1 MMSRSVKRACIQEI
15 IPEHKWDAERT
26 KRIVEGGLSRRW
38 SRRLNLDETYR
49 APAHFT
55 WRC

>member
-1 MMSRSVKRACIQEI
+1 MMSRSVQHVSLQEAMPEDKR
-15 IPEHKWDAERT
+15 DAERT
-26 KRIVEGGLSRRW
+26 KRIVEGRLSRRW

-55 WRC
+55 WRF